1 MPLRQRAGLEVTAGE
16 NRFERLVERVEWNEL
31 ASLIGGARREVVGK
45 WLWIRTLVLG
55 THCRLSLSRASDDIR
70 MVGRLYL
77 EHLSD
82 SDLALL
88 AMAGATGDDV
98 RRDPA
103 RLEAL
108 IDSPATFRTLFAD
121 PGRDPLLRGSSF
133 LIFAV
138 LVHRVV
144 RDLGHVSFVEEWVG
158 PRQRVPVFD
167 TERLRDFAADPL
179 RRLFLVQLLTS
190 YTKLASGSTLVKT
203 RRGWRRHRFSE
214 LDPIRLIELAE
225 LVSAAERPSVYRRL
239 GDLSLFLTGIFPDYA
254 AERLVAERER
264 RGLER
269 VLAPADRERS
279 ENRDGLWL
287 LEQLGRRAYRIAAAA
302 ADRPTAMAA
311 GLAEVSENFA
321 AARRLL
327 NFLTDRYLFPMRRQW
342 FGAD

>member
-1 MPLRQRAGLEVTAGE
+1 
-16 NRFERLVERVEWNEL
+16 
-31 ASLIGGARREVVGK
+31 
-45 WLWIRTLVLG
+45 
-55 THCRLSLSRASDDIR
+55 

-88 AMAGATGDDV
+88 ALAGTGGDV
-98 RRDPA
+98 RRDPE

-108 IDSPATFRTLFAD
+108 IDSPATFRMLFAE
-121 PGRDPLLRGSSF
+121 PGRDPLLRGSPF

-167 TERLRDFAADPL
+167 TDRLRDFGADPR
-179 RRLFLVQLLTS
+179 RRLFLVQLLAS
-190 YTKLASGSTLVKT
+190 YSQVASGSTLVRT
-203 RRGWRRHRFSE
+203 RRGWRRRRFSE

-225 LVSAAERPSVYRRL
+225 LVSDAERPSVYRRL

-254 AERLVAERER
+254 GERLVAERER

-269 VLAPADRERS
+269 MLARANRERS
-279 ENRDGLWL
+279 ENRDGVWL
-287 LEQLGRRAYRIAAAA
+287 LEQLGRRAYRIAQEAT
-302 ADRPTAMAA
+302 DHQTAMAA
-311 GLAEVSENFA
+311 VLAEVSENFA

-327 NFLTDRYLFPMRRQW
+327 NFLTDRYLFPTRRQW

>member
-1 MPLRQRAGLEVTAGE
+1 
-16 NRFERLVERVEWNEL
+16 
-31 ASLIGGARREVVGK
+31 
-45 WLWIRTLVLG
+45 
-55 THCRLSLSRASDDIR
+55 

-88 AMAGATGDDV
+88 ALAGTGGDV
-98 RRDPA
+98 RRDPE

-108 IDSPATFRTLFAD
+108 IDTPVTFRMLFAA
-121 PGRDPLLRGSSF
+121 PGRDPLLRGSPF

-167 TERLRDFAADPL
+167 MDRLRDFGADPR
-179 RRLFLVQLLTS
+179 RRLFLVQLLAS
-190 YTKLASGSTLVKT
+190 YSKVASGSTLVRT
-203 RRGWRRHRFSE
+203 RRGWRRRRFSE

-225 LVSAAERPSVYRRL
+225 LVSEAERPSVYRRL
-239 GDLSLFLTGIFPDYA
+239 GDLMLYLTGIFPDYA
-254 AERLVAERER
+254 GERLVAERER

-269 VLAPADRERS
+269 MLARADRERS
-279 ENRDGLWL
+279 ENRDGVWL
-287 LEQLGRRAYRIAAAA
+287 LEQLGRRAYRIAQEAT
-302 ADRPTAMAA
+302 DRQTAMAA
-311 GLAEVSENFA
+311 VLAEVSENFA

-327 NFLTDRYLFPMRRQW
+327 NFLTDRYLFPTRRQW